1 MPYIILCTISLI
13 GTIIGG
19 ILYMLEG
26 AIPYGFVW
34 VPWECTSF
42 LLFCVTS
49 LQEIAA
55 VTIGIIVN
63 IATETTVLGFCLHT
77 CARFEILNHRLQRMI
92 KGEKEGMR
100 KSSINNISRLS
111 KYVSFHLCII
121 RLAEMINDVFSPVI
135 FIQFCISILIYV
147 YCWAGNEVTLKSVE
161 LGDEIYHMDW
171 ILMTKNEQLDLL
183 MIMKRSTKPIKFTS
197 SFLVTLSLESY
208 SNLLKATFS
217 AFNLLQQL

>member
-1 MPYIILCTISLI
+1 LFFYCLQIMYTCIHIYYVFLKCPCRSHSMPYIILCTISLI

-42 LLFCVTS
+42 LLFCFTS

-100 KSSINNISRLS
+100 KSSVNNISRLS

-121 RLAEMINDVFSPVI
+121 RFVK
-135 FIQFCISILIYV
+135 Q
-147 YCWAGNEVTLKSVE
+147 
-161 LGDEIYHMDW
+161 
-171 ILMTKNEQLDLL
+171 
-183 MIMKRSTKPIKFTS
+183 
-197 SFLVTLSLESY
+197 
-208 SNLLKATFS
+208 
-217 AFNLLQQL
+217 